1 MNAPKQQ
8 TRKRGQKSNMMNAR
22 GKQTDVKNATGARV
36 KQTGAGV
43 KQPGVWRRMWRAFTP
58 DLRPHRR
65 TLSVAYLFRLLSVA
79 AAVVSPWALKLIID
93 NVIAARPLPRA
104 LRGVGANLSPASL
117 VLWLTVFFVAVT
129 IIGAI
134 TNALEKNLSARVRER
149 LTLELRDRLLAH
161 LQTLPPTFR
170 TGHRSGELVLRLV
183 DDSDLFVRIVTKTL
197 PVLFQN
203 VATVLLIIVVMLWLD
218 LRLAAFAVVLVPVLI
233 AIIRHYSTRLWAAS
247 RDKRRHEGKVS
258 GLAQEIVRGLPVI
271 QALGGE
277 RHARARFG
285 KTNKKRLRAG
295 VEETRVAVRMEQ
307 TLQIT
312 QGLALAL
319 TTAVGALLVLRGQLT
334 VGELTVFVAYVAQ
347 LLKPIEKLNDL
358 SETAGRGFAGGER
371 LLSLLSYEP
380 AVADAPDAVEVAR
393 ARGVVEFRDVWFK
406 YPDDDE
412 ARDSFVLSGVN
423 MKLEPG
429 RLAVLVGESGAGK
442 STIMSLLVRLFD
454 PTRGDIRL
462 DGRPLREITLRS
474 LRSQIAI
481 MTQDTH
487 LFSGSLRKALV
498 PDGAEVTAEKIWD
511 ALKLVALDDFVC
523 ALPEQL
529 DTKLGEDALNL
540 SGGQRQ
546 RLSLARAFLLDRPVL
561 LLDEPL
567 ANVDDA
573 SAAVILRAL
582 ERLRADRT
590 CLAITHQTSM
600 LDYADVVYRLED
612 GRVRA
617 EEPTLADQRPRRAS
631 FSGVRR
637 LAG

>member
-1 MNAPKQQ
+1 MSAPERQ
-8 TRKRGQKSNMMNAR
+8 TRKRGRQTKMMNAK
-22 GKQTDVKNATGARV
+22 GKRAR
-36 KQTGAGV
+36 QASAGV
-43 KQPGVWRRMWRAFTP
+43 TQPAVWRRMWRAFAP

-65 TLSVAYLFRLLSVA
+65 TLGVAYLFRLLSVA

-117 VLWLTVFFVAVT
+117 VLWLTLFFVAVT
-129 IIGAI
+129 IAGAI

-149 LTLELRDRLLAH
+149 MTLELRDRLLAH

-218 LRLAAFAVVLVPVLI
+218 LRLAAFAVVLVPVLV
-233 AIIRHYSTRLWAAS
+233 AIIRHYSTRLWSAS

-277 RHARARFG
+277 RHTRARFG

-319 TTAVGALLVLRGQLT
+319 TTAVGALLVLRAQLT

-380 AVADAPDAVEVAR
+380 AVVDAPGAVEVAR

-406 YPDDDE
+406 YPADE
-412 ARDSFVLSGVN
+412 ARDEFVLRGVG
-423 MKLEPG
+423 MRLEPG
-429 RLAVLVGESGAGK
+429 RLAVLVGQSGAGK

-454 PTRGDIRL
+454 PTLGDILL
-462 DGRPLREITLRS
+462 DGRPLREYTLRS
-474 LRSQIAI
+474 LRAQVAV

-487 LFSGSLRKALV
+487 LFSGSLGKALV

-511 ALKLVALDDFVC
+511 ALKLVALDDFVRE
-523 ALPEQL
+523 LPEQL

-582 ERLRADRT
+582 EHLRADRT

-612 GRVRA
+612 GRVLTEESPA
-617 EEPTLADQRPRRAS
+617 EQRPRRAS

-637 LAG
+637 LLR